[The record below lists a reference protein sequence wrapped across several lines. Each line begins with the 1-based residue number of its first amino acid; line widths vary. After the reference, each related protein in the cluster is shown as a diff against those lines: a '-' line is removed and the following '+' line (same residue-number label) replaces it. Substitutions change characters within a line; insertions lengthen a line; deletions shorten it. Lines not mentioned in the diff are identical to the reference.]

1 MLKNKKKCQTP
12 SVPGICMYLVP
23 IIYKQ
28 SKFRSEIFDTLS
40 DFNFLIIHI
49 SNPGFTTEKPTLSFS
64 AKKHLLRAH
73 FNNANITL
81 QTALNCFIS
90 SLLSEKKSNGEGDS
104 EADPTSLFLV

>member
-1 MLKNKKKCQTP
+1 MKKKRSNSIFP
-12 SVPGICMYLVP
+12 WFKYVPVP

-28 SKFRSEIFDTLS
+28 SLFRSEIFDTLS